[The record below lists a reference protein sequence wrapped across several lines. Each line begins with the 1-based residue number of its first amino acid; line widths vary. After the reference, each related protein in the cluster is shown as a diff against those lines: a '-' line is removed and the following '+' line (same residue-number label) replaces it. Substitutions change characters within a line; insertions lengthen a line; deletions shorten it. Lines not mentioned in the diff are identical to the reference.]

1 MDSILKYVSKE
12 YYENACK
19 SLKNGQTINLYSS
32 KTLEIDLKKIG
43 TKIYKFIS
51 HYGDDDINNCLEDM
65 YLRCNKIAI

>member
-1 MDSILKYVSKE
+1 MDGILKYVSKE
-12 YYENACK
+12 YYENAC
-19 SLKNGQTINLYSS
+19 

-65 YLRCNKIAI
+65 YLRCNKIVI